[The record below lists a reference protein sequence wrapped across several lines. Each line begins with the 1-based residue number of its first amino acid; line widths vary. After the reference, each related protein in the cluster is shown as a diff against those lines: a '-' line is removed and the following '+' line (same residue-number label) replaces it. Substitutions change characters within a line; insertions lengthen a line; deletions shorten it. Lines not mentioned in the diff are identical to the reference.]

1 MMLSG
6 EICNHIEYLF
16 SEVLRFYMS
25 QSMKTEDV
33 SLYILEDD
41 EFNNK
46 LKSVIEQIKR
56 IMNTI
61 MDDVLEQYEDYY
73 LESRKFLKVQGIVDS
88 NQNQ

>member
-1 MMLSG
+1 MLSG

-25 QSMKTEDV
+25 QSMKIGDV
-33 SLYILEDD
+33 DLYVLEDN

-46 LKSVIEQIKR
+46 LKSVVEQIKR

-73 LESRKFLKVQGIVDS
+73 LESRKSLKLQEIVDS